1 MKYWVFSTFL
11 VFFIISSCAWD
22 NAEDL
27 YGIPDCP
34 QDGISFELNIEP
46 IIQTNCAVSGCHVN
60 GQQLPTLETYEQI
73 AANAERV
80 KARTSNGTMPPA
92 SSGKSLIQEEINAI
106 ACWVDN
112 GAQDN

>member
-11 VFFIISSCAWD
+11 VCFIISSCTWD

-34 QDGISFELNIEP
+34 QDGISFAQVIEP
-46 IIQTNCAVSGCHVN
+46 IVQTNCAISGCHVN
-60 GQQLPTLETYEQI
+60 GQQRPILETYEQM
-73 AANAERV
+73 AANAERI

-92 SSGKSLIQEEINAI
+92 NSGKSLTLEEINAI